1 MGNMSYCMF
10 ENTSGDLSE
19 CAEALQEGKE
29 LSESEGRAKERII
42 DMCCD
47 IAEEF
52 GHIIGRDMS
61 ED

>member
-1 MGNMSYCMF
+1 MF